1 MKRKG
6 FTLIELLVVIAIIG
20 ILAAMILVALNSARS
35 KARLASGEASLRS
48 VQAAAIMC
56 NDGTSAT
63 SLMTTPVTA
72 GAYVCQDQSVTNAT
86 WPAAN
91 SVLFQT
97 GGGWGS
103 FSVDDPAPGDG
114 LFKFSGQFNQGGITK
129 TFTCDQNG
137 CSE

>member
-1 MKRKG
+1 MKKKG

-56 NDGTSAT
+56 NDGTSTT
-63 SLMTTPVTA
+63 SLLTTVPA
-72 GAYVCQDQSVTNAT
+72 AAANVCQDATVTNAT
-86 WPAAN
+86 WPAAT

-97 GGGWGS
+97 GGGWGT
-103 FSVDDPAPGDG
+103 FSVTDATAGDG
-114 LFKFSGQFNQGGITK
+114 VFSFSGQFNQGGITK

-137 CSE
+137 CHE